1 MSIKSARPQTNL
13 RIDLLLF
20 MLLLVIIISGIV
32 MRTSSPGSH
41 TLLMVQRAHGW
52 LGIVFG
58 LLISLHLLAH
68 LPWIQSQ
75 LSRLL
80 KIGSTDRKASTTLP
94 SGD

>member
-13 RIDLLLF
+13 RIELLLF
-20 MLLLVIIISGIV
+20 MLLLVIIISGIA
-32 MRTSSPGSH
+32 MRILSLGSH

-52 LGIVFG
+52 LGIVFC

-75 LSRLL
+75 LSRLF
-80 KIGSTDRKASTTLP
+80 KTGSIHRKASTTLP
-94 SGD
+94 PGD

>member
-32 MRTSSPGSH
+32 MQTSSPGSH

-52 LGIVFG
+52 LGIVFC

-75 LSRLL
+75 LSRLF
-80 KIGSTDRKASTTLP
+80 KISSIDRKGSTTLP

>member
-32 MRTSSPGSH
+32 MRTSPPGSH
-41 TLLMVQRAHGW
+41 TLLMVQPAHGW
-52 LGIVFG
+52 LGIVFC
-58 LLISLHLLAH
+58 LLISLHLLTH

-75 LSRLL
+75 LSRLF
-80 KIGSTDRKASTTLP
+80 KIGSIDRKASTTLP
-94 SGD
+94 PGN